1 MTFLNR
7 VILTGTVV
15 TSPRRHYRP
24 DGSPVIEFP
33 LELNDSQDLTEQAL
47 NRDGT
52 GQAVNRAGSRK
63 GGRNRIDIVAIGKLA
78 EFKLDLL
85 QSGQHLMV
93 IGRLNQRR
101 WQTPEGRNR
110 THTEVIATALQTI
123 EEKSQTQKS
132 TLRRTDLNVD
142 GCSELT
148 LSSDKPSLQS
158 GGLPPSNGSKKTRRI
173 E

>member
-7 VILTGTVV
+7 VILTGKVV
-15 TSPRRHYRP
+15 TPPRRHYRP
-24 DGSPVIEFP
+24 DRSPVIQFP
-33 LELNDSQDLTEQAL
+33 LELNDSEDQA
-47 NRDGT
+47 
-52 GQAVNRAGSRK
+52 GQAPNRNDTGRR
-63 GGRNRIDIVAIGKLA
+63 GRNRVEIVAVGELA

-110 THTEVIATALQTI
+110 TCTEVIATTLRTI
-123 EEKSQTQKS
+123 EEKSPTRKS
-132 TLRRTDLNVD
+132 TLRLTDLKVD
-142 GCSELT
+142 GCSETT
-148 LSSDKPSLQS
+148 LSSGKPSLQRPGS
-158 GGLPPSNGSKKTRRI
+158 RPPDGSTKQG